1 MGLDS
6 THIFEAADN
15 STSTEARPSKDRQSN
30 FISGKDVDDLGVL
43 KIEQCTPNLGQF
55 LWGKSLSTLNM
66 WVLCFE
72 TNPSCFFMFLQPLN
86 HTIVEKMMVSSSICL
101 FGV

>member
-55 LWGKSLSTLNM
+55 
-66 WVLCFE
+66 
-72 TNPSCFFMFLQPLN
+72 
-86 HTIVEKMMVSSSICL
+86 
-101 FGV
+101 